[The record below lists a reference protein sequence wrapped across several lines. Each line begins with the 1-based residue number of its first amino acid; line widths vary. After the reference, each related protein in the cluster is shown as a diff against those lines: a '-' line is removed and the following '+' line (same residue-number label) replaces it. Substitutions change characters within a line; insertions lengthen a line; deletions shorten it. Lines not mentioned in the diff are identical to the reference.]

1 MGCSER
7 EKTLCL
13 GVPLPGDTER
23 VEGDKG
29 GGGGSI
35 YLGAEL
41 GCLITPSIMA
51 ALNKRASEEMRFHLH
66 CCCFD
71 SGAL

>member
-1 MGCSER
+1 MGCNER

-13 GVPLPGDTER
+13 GVHLPGDTESG
-23 VEGDKG
+23 E
-29 GGGGSI
+29 GGGGSV

-51 ALNKRASEEMRFHLH
+51 ALNKRAGEEMHFHLH
-66 CCCFD
+66 CYWFD
-71 SGAL
+71 PGAL